1 MLMGVTLTPEL
12 TPGSRV
18 STLELFFDLVFV
30 FTVTQVTQVVA
41 HAHGPAGYAQ
51 AALILGLLWWMYGGY
66 AWLTNNVGT
75 DSPLHRLLLLCGM
88 FGFLVAALAIPS
100 AFGAGGVAFGL
111 AYLLVNLIHA
121 ALFTHAQNSSAL
133 AILRIAPFNLGGAL
147 LVTLAGVLGG
157 DLRVPL
163 WLLAFLLPVASTL
176 FRRYGA
182 FSLSP
187 QHFVER
193 HGLVLIIALGES
205 VVSIGVGAADLPIS
219 ARLVLT
225 AGLALALVAALWWS
239 YFGGNGIG
247 GEEQRAE
254 HALSRANGADRARM
268 ALFAF
273 GYAYLMLLA
282 GVVLAS
288 AGIKGMVAHLEGH
301 ASPQVAWTLSCGV
314 ALFLIGESL
323 FRLTLGTGRGRS
335 RLLTAVLTLPTALI
349 GLIAGGLWQLLVLL
363 TMLLAEGRA
372 STGVTPTS

>member
-111 AYLLVNLIHA
+111 AYLLVNLI
-121 ALFTHAQNSSAL
+121 HAQNSSAL

-335 RLLTAVLTLPTALI
+335 RLLI